1 MSSKKLMIEHVSTN
15 VILKEPEH
23 WTAIITFASNPGR
36 IHYSAFIRLHL
47 NDLVKDPIKTLTMSG
62 FHAVHREL
70 EGKDVIL
77 FFYPKDHTPGCT
89 KEASGFQTLLAD
101 IRKAKR
107 GVVVL
112 GVSMDDA
119 ESHKRFRKDYQ
130 LRFDLLT
137 DANHKVMEKYEA
149 YGEKMMYGKPRMGVI
164 RSTVWIGKDGKVV
177 KHWRRVPKAADH
189 PQKVLDALTA

>member
-1 MSSKKLMIEHVSTN
+1 MAIEEGKKPPM
-15 VILKEPEH
+15 
-23 WTAIITFASNPGR
+23 F
-36 IHYSAFIRLHL
+36 
-47 NDLVKDPIKTLTMSG
+47 TLPNQSG
-62 FHAVHREL
+62 KKIALREL
-70 EGKDVIL
+70 IGKDVIL

-89 KEASGFQTLLAD
+89 KEASGFQALLPD
-101 IRKAKR
+101 IRKARR

-119 ESHKRFRKDYQ
+119 DSHKKFRKDYG

-149 YGEKMMYGKPRMGVI
+149 YGEKMMYGKTRIGVI
-164 RSTVWIGKDGKVV
+164 RSTVWIGKDGKVA

-189 PQKVLDALTA
+189 PQKVLEALSA